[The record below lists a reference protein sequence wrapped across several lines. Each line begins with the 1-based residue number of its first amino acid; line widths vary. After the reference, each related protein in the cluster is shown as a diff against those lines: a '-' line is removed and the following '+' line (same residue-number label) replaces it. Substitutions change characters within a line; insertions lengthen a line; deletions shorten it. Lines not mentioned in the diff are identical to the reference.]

1 MIATSSTDW
10 LAISVPLGVPL
21 LAGVVAWF
29 ANGIRADRVRRRKL
43 YADAFSALVSYKEF
57 PFMIRRR
64 RAPGPGQENLGNE
77 ERLRISTA
85 LHEVQEA
92 ISNYQAQIKTENGT
106 VSETYEALV
115 TKTRVIAG
123 SQMREAWKQPPL
135 NNDAGMNTAVDYS
148 ALKSMEDNFL
158 GAALK
163 DVQAAKWPPWR

>member
-1 MIATSSTDW
+1 MIAASSTDW
-10 LAISVPLGVPL
+10 LVISVPLGVPL
-21 LAGVVAWF
+21 VAGIVAWF

-85 LHEVQEA
+85 LHEVQEE
-92 ISNYQAQIKTENGT
+92 ISNYQAQIKTENDT

-115 TKTRVIAG
+115 TKTREIAG
-123 SQMREAWKQPPL
+123 SQMRKAWKQPPL
-135 NNDAGMNTAVDYS
+135 NNDAGMNTTVNYS
-148 ALKSMEDNFL
+148 ALKGLEDDFL
-158 GAALK
+158 GAARK